1 MAPTLFKIYIEDT
14 LKNWKRKCSP
24 MGIQVGTDTIYSLLF
39 ADDQVVIASDN
50 DDASYMMRNLNK
62 VYEQAGLSINTKKTQ
77 YMATGN
83 DNADDLEIGRYKIKQ
98 CSSFKYLGVTLTTNG
113 KSSEDINNKIGQG
126 RAVIGQI
133 NSLLWN
139 KKISNKTKT
148 SLYKCLVEPITTYG
162 AETWELRKRDK
173 DRLLALEMDFWRR
186 SAGISRLDHIR
197 NDDIRRTMGTEET
210 IIDTIERK
218 RLAWYGHLERMNED
232 RWPKK
237 VWRWIPPGRRKRG
250 RPLRRW
256 KMDVREAMDTKG
268 LQEGDWEDRQ
278 LWRLRSE
285 KRQLP

>member
-1 MAPTLFKIYIEDT
+1 M
-14 LKNWKRKCSP
+14 
-24 MGIQVGTDTIYSLLF
+24 
-39 ADDQVVIASDN
+39 
-50 DDASYMMRNLNK
+50 
-62 VYEQAGLSINTKKTQ
+62 
-77 YMATGN
+77 
-83 DNADDLEIGRYKIKQ
+83 
-98 CSSFKYLGVTLTTNG
+98 
-113 KSSEDINNKIGQG
+113 
-126 RAVIGQI
+126 
-133 NSLLWN
+133 
-139 KKISNKTKT
+139 
-148 SLYKCLVEPITTYG
+148 EPITTYG

-218 RLAWYGHLERMNED
+218 RLAWYDLLESMNED